1 MSKGPIY
8 YLDKLKTGEFMTL
21 IKSLLNN
28 KVDKVNGKGLST
40 NDYTTTEKNKLAG
53 IAEKANNYSLPP
65 ASSSTRGG
73 VKTGFSSSGKN
84 YAVQLSNEEKMYVN
98 VPWTDTDNNTW
109 KANSSS
115 SEGYVASGK
124 SQPNKVWKTDA
135 NGNPAWR
142 DDANTTYGA
151 ASQSSSGLM
160 SANDKKKLD
169 GIASG
174 ANAYSLPLASD
185 VRGGVKTGYSES
197 GKNYAVK
204 LQDEKMYVHVP
215 WTDTNT
221 TYSTFKGASASA
233 DGGSGLVP
241 SPAAG
246 AANRYLR
253 SDGTWSVP
261 PDNNTWKANSSS
273 SEGYVTSGSGKPN
286 KVWKTDANGNPAWRD
301 DANTTYGAASRSSS
315 GLMSS
320 DDKKKLDGIASGANA
335 YSLPLAGDTRGGV
348 KTGFAE
354 SGKNYAVKLQ
364 DEKMYVYVPWTD
376 TNTTYST
383 FKGASA
389 SAAGRTGLVPAPALG
404 AANRYLR
411 SDGTWS
417 VPPDNNT
424 WKANSSS
431 SEGYVAS
438 GKSQPNKVW
447 KTDAN
452 GNPAWRDDANTTYGS
467 FKGCTASAAGGTG
480 LVPAPAAN
488 SAAKY
493 LRADGTWQTPPNTTY
508 ANFKGA
514 TASAAGVAG
523 LVPPPSANNRT
534 KYLRG
539 DGTWQTPPNTQVS
552 VIDTLTSTNKSA
564 ALSANQGKVLADLI
578 EDNNFANV
586 LNGLETITTL
596 PKGSYILVKTP
607 GAYQWMSADNL
618 SFATEVKVS

>member
-98 VPWTDTDNNTW
+98 VPWTDT
-109 KANSSS
+109 
-115 SEGYVASGK
+115 
-124 SQPNKVWKTDA
+124 
-135 NGNPAWR
+135 
-142 DDANTTYGA
+142 
-151 ASQSSSGLM
+151 
-160 SANDKKKLD
+160 
-169 GIASG
+169 
-174 ANAYSLPLASD
+174 
-185 VRGGVKTGYSES
+185 
-197 GKNYAVK
+197 
-204 LQDEKMYVHVP
+204 
-215 WTDTNT
+215 
-221 TYSTFKGASASA
+221 
-233 DGGSGLVP
+233 
-241 SPAAG
+241 
-246 AANRYLR
+246 
-253 SDGTWSVP
+253 
-261 PDNNTWKANSSS
+261 DNNTWKANSSS

>member
-28 KVDKVNGKGLST
+28 KVDKVSGKGLST
-40 NDYTTTEKNKLAG
+40 NDYTTAEKNKLDG
-53 IAEKANNYSLPP
+53 IAEKANNYSLPL

-73 VKTGFSSSGKN
+73 VKTGYSSSGKN
-84 YAVQLSNEEKMYVN
+84 YAVQLSTDEKMYVN
-98 VPWTDTDNNTW
+98 VPWTDTDTNTW

-115 SEGYVASGK
+115 SEGYVESGK
-124 SQPNKVWKTDA
+124 NQPNKVWKTDSS
-135 NGNPAWR
+135 GNPAWR
-142 DDANTTYGA
+142 DDANTTYSA
-151 ASQSSSGLM
+151 ATQS
-160 SANDKKKLD
+160 A
-169 GIASG
+169 
-174 ANAYSLPLASD
+174 
-185 VRGGVKTGYSES
+185 
-197 GKNYAVK
+197 
-204 LQDEKMYVHVP
+204 
-215 WTDTNT
+215 
-221 TYSTFKGASASA
+221 
-233 DGGSGLVP
+233 
-241 SPAAG
+241 
-246 AANRYLR
+246 
-253 SDGTWSVP
+253 
-261 PDNNTWKANSSS
+261 
-273 SEGYVTSGSGKPN
+273 
-286 KVWKTDANGNPAWRD
+286 
-301 DANTTYGAASRSSS
+301 S

-320 DDKKKLDGIASGANA
+320 GDKKKLDGIASGANA

-376 TNTTYST
+376 TNT
-383 FKGASA
+383 
-389 SAAGRTGLVPAPALG
+389 
-404 AANRYLR
+404 
-411 SDGTWS
+411 
-417 VPPDNNT
+417 NT

-438 GKSQPNKVW
+438 GSGQANKVW
-447 KTDAN
+447 KTDAS

-523 LVPPPSANNRT
+523 LVPPPSANNHT

-578 EDNNFANV
+578 DDNNFTNV
-586 LNGLETITTL
+586 LNGLETITAL

-618 SFATEVKVS
+618 SFATEVS